1 MIDLFK
7 QYNAKPI
14 LMTQVAMP
22 PLRDDELYKIY
33 RDRMIKVAKDNK
45 VILVDTVKLFDELT
59 NVRAYFIGSDKGD
72 LFHPNKEGYYIQ
84 AKAVA
89 DELTAL
95 LKDGSRAVR

>member
-1 MIDLFK
+1 MIDLFN
-7 QYNAKPI
+7 QYNAESI

-22 PLRDDELYKIY
+22 PLQDDELYKIY
-33 RDRMIKVAKDNK
+33 RDRTIKVAKDNK
-45 VILVDTVKLFDELT
+45 VTLVDTSKLFDELIY
-59 NVRAYFIGSDKGD
+59 VRAYFIGPDKGD

-95 LKDGSRAVR
+95 LKDCSRAIR